1 MTKAEIWQQH
11 IIAWQESGLT
21 QLAYCNQKSIKQ
33 HNLQYWRKRLSTQAD
48 NSQKVIPVTITRSAS
63 ARLLLGSQVAI
74 ELPSENLPDLL
85 LALRDRG
92 LLHASS

>member
-1 MTKAEIWQQH
+1 MTKADIWQQH
-11 IIAWQESGLT
+11 ITDWQESGLS
-21 QLAYCNQKSIKQ
+21 QLAFCKQRDIKQ
-33 HNLQYWRKRLSTQAD
+33 HNLQYWRKRLAVPIDKPKTL
-48 NSQKVIPVTITRSAS
+48 IPVTIARSAP

-74 ELPSENLPDLL
+74 ELPTENLPDLL

>member
-1 MTKAEIWQQH
+1 MTKVENWQQH
-11 IIAWQESGLT
+11 ITAWQESGLT
-21 QLAYCNQKSIKQ
+21 QLAYCKQKNIKQ
-33 HNLQYWRKRLSTQAD
+33 HNLQYWRKRLVAQVD
-48 NSQKVIPVTITRSAS
+48 NPKKLIPVTITRSAS
-63 ARLLLGSQVAI
+63 ARLLLGPQVVI

>member
-11 IIAWQESGLT
+11 ISAWQKSGLS
-21 QLAYCNQKSIKQ
+21 QLAFCKQHDIKQ
-33 HNLQYWRKRLSTQAD
+33 HNLQYWRKRLAAPVDKPKTL
-48 NSQKVIPVTITRSAS
+48 IPVTIARTAP

-74 ELPSENLPDLL
+74 ELPAENLPDLL

-92 LLHASS
+92 LLHAST